1 MEINDKA
8 SIVSLLNIITI
19 ENHAKFEEL
28 LISEIVTQYDMLS
41 FRWTVYNIITIKYD
55 RIN

>member
-1 MEINDKA
+1 MEINNKA

-19 ENHAKFEEL
+19 ENHVKFEEF

>member
-8 SIVSLLNIITI
+8 SIVSLLNTI
-19 ENHAKFEEL
+19 AMENHVKFEEL
-28 LISEIVTQYDMLS
+28 LISEIVAQYDMLS
-41 FRWTVYNIITIKYD
+41 FRCTVYNITTIKYD

>member
-8 SIVSLLNIITI
+8 SIVSLLNIIAI
-19 ENHAKFEEL
+19 ENHVKFEEL

-41 FRWTVYNIITIKYD
+41 FRWTVYNITTIKYD

>member
-8 SIVSLLNIITI
+8 SIVSLWNIITV
-19 ENHAKFEEL
+19 ENHVKFEEL
-28 LISEIVTQYDMLS
+28 LISEIVTRHDMLS
-41 FRWTVYNIITIKYD
+41 FRWTVYNIITVKYD

>member
-1 MEINDKA
+1 MEINNKA
-8 SIVSLLNIITI
+8 SIVSLLNIIAI
-19 ENHAKFEEL
+19 ENHVKFEEL